1 MFCGLNQLTA
11 SFYSSGMTGYQQ
23 DVNYIKIGNKSFFSL
38 FLNSC
43 PMCGKR
49 FPDRTFIYY
58 SFLSGMMGYQQ
69 DVNYTV
75 IGNTTPVSSLL
86 RNSCPVCGKK
96 FPDRTQLR
104 RHYRVHTGE
113 KPYPCDIC
121 GRAFSQKGH
130 MQSHKLVH
138 FKRNDDEK

>member
-1 MFCGLNQLTA
+1 MI
-11 SFYSSGMTGYQQ
+11 GYEQ
-23 DVNYIKIGNKSFFSL
+23 DVNFINIGNTSPVSSL
-38 FLNSC
+38 FRNSC
-43 PMCGKR
+43 PVYGK
-49 FPDRTFIYY
+49 FAPAAKDSLIEHLFTILF
-58 SFLSGMMGYQQ
+58 FSGLMGYQQ

-75 IGNTTPVSSLL
+75 IGNKSPVSSLL